1 MWYNIYIRCHPR
13 KVIKMEICLNNI
25 KIKIDW
31 KTIVGLSSSIG
42 GYVLL
47 NKLSERGQF
56 DSLNIDVNNK
66 RLSLN

>member
-1 MWYNIYIRCHPR
+1 
-13 KVIKMEICLNNI
+13 MEICLNNI

-47 NKLSERGQF
+47 NKLSERGQL